1 MLIGLHLV
9 IAVSVDLGWNVAV
22 YGVQRWCL
30 LCCVRSD
37 DYSVMRVAAG
47 SLVGISKSRKTPLR
61 DGHLEVLMGRFV
73 KIFLVLTILIL
84 INYSQVLLAMDIHVV
99 LLVFTVTGRLSAVP
113 LIVRAFNNH
122 ALA

>member
-22 YGVQRWCL
+22 YGVLRGCL

-47 SLVGISKSRKTPLR
+47 SLVGISESRKAPLR
-61 DGHLEVLMGRFV
+61 DGHLEVLMGRL
-73 KIFLVLTILIL
+73 IETFLVLTVLIL
-84 INYSQVLLAMDIHVV
+84 INYSQMLLAMCVHVV
-99 LLVFTVTGRLSAVP
+99 FLVFTVTGRLSAVP